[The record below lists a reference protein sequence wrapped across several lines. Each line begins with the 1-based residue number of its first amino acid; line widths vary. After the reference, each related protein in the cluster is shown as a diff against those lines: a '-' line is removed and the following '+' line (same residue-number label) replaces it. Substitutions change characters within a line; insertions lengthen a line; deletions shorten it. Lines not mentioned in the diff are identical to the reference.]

1 METPNQTPPS
11 SPLPDD
17 CYAYMNS
24 EPVLDKDELKA
35 LLIEVVK
42 KVVKNGEKDSGE
54 KLIFEGKAIEREVL
68 KHRKALELGG
78 WRLQE
83 GGGWRI
89 EHGSGSTWQSL
100 FAQIYN

>member
-1 METPNQTPPS
+1 MKNRKFSFRPFKISTYLNRTQNLFLPGLAQCSVLNRMETPNQTPPS

-42 KVVKNGEKDSGE
+42 KVVKKGEKI
-54 KLIFEGKAIEREVL
+54 LGK
-68 KHRKALELGG
+68 
-78 WRLQE
+78 
-83 GGGWRI
+83 
-89 EHGSGSTWQSL
+89 S
-100 FAQIYN
+100 